1 MRDGVKP
8 TVKFA
13 YCDKPACRAEIVF
26 LRARNGGR
34 IPVNA
39 DTLSRE
45 GYDLLSRGLE
55 VRYQSRWHVSHH
67 RTCAHEALHRLQR
80 SLFPN

>member
-1 MRDGVKP
+1 MRDGLKP
-8 TVKFA
+8 SIKFA
-13 YCDKPACRAEIVF
+13 YCDKPDCRAEIVF
-26 LRARNGGR
+26 LRARN
-34 IPVNA
+34 A

-45 GYDLLSRGLE
+45 EYDLLSRGLE

-80 SLFPN
+80 SLFEKLEGG

>member
-1 MRDGVKP
+1 VQDGVKP

-13 YCDKPACRAEIVF
+13 YCDKPDCRAEIVF
-26 LRARNGGR
+26 LRARKGGR
-34 IPVNA
+34 VPVNA

-45 GYDLLSRGLE
+45 EYDLLGRGLQ

-67 RTCAHEALHRLQR
+67 CTCAHEALHRQQQ
-80 SLFPN
+80 SLFEK